1 MHGWGGDLNSLNAVS
16 CEFKNRKCISV
27 DFFGH
32 GNTPEP
38 KAECTIFD
46 EAENVVKL
54 LSELKIFDCDIVAH
68 SYGVRIALIIA
79 SYYPGLVN
87 KMVLFG
93 PAGLKTKKSLKVR
106 LSILRFKRLSKKFAG
121 DSAKL
126 ALLNKMGSEEY
137 NILSPQMKHL
147 FKSAVNT
154 DLSRHAKIVKAK
166 TLIICGEK
174 DTATTPKM
182 AKRLHK
188 LIKNSTLKIIKG
200 AWHYVFLDSI
210 DAIKLACFYLS

>member
-1 MHGWGGDLNSLNAVS
+1 MHGWGGNLNSLNIVKD
-16 CEFKNRKCISV
+16 EFKNRMCISV

-32 GNTPEP
+32 GNTKEPE
-38 KAECTIFD
+38 KESSIFD

-54 LSELKIFDCDIVAH
+54 LRELKVYNCDVVAH

-79 SYYPGLVN
+79 SYYPSLIS

-93 PAGLKTKKSLKVR
+93 PAGLKAKKSLRVR
-106 LSILRFKRLSKKFAG
+106 LSILRYKRLVKKYAG
-121 DSAKL
+121 DSVKL
-126 ALLNKMGSEEY
+126 SKLGKMGSEEY
-137 NILSPQMKHL
+137 VALSPQMKYL

-154 DLSRHAKIVKAK
+154 DLSKHAKIIKAK
-166 TLIICGEK
+166 TLIICGEN

-188 LIKNSTLKIIKG
+188 LIKFSTLKIVKNAG
-200 AWHYVFLDSI
+200 HYVFLDSI
-210 DAIKLACFYLS
+210 EAVKLAYFYLN